1 MEDLSRRLDIK
12 FRIAGGNV
20 MRKAFKGFLVGF
32 LVVAAMTFL
41 VACNNNDNVNAN
53 QDAEDQRQYFEV
65 TDLAGNTVQV
75 PEDIQS
81 VVVTSYKGAFEA
93 LVLLGRM
100 DLLAGMCDTSR
111 YAWLLE
117 VYPELKDVPDYGS
130 FENVNVEELLKADV
144 DIIFSPTEAPEVNE
158 QMLSLGM
165 PVYVDGAVN
174 PDEDATFSSQTE
186 LLAVAEVI
194 GETDK
199 ANELIEWRQGW
210 LDFVAERVA
219 DIPEEERK
227 TAITINESI
236 QQVWNNTYLCG
247 ADIELADGINLV
259 ADYFPNTYYGELSAE
274 ELIALDPDF
283 IFQTIGVREYGDEL
297 RGYYQQLQADERF
310 NGITAIEN
318 GDVYI
323 MPYGIA
329 GWDDDYEIG
338 ICVVMLA
345 KLMYPDR
352 FEDVDVWEI
361 AQDFYSRFLGIEITE
376 DDWLFMHQHD
386 FDGARPLV
394 VYHD

>member
-1 MEDLSRRLDIK
+1 MKNS
-12 FRIAGGNV
+12 
-20 MRKAFKGFLVGF
+20 FKGIIVGVLLV
-32 LVVAAMTFL
+32 LSMSVL
-41 VACNNNDNVNAN
+41 LPCNNNVSDNTN
-53 QDAEDQRQYFEV
+53 QDVDAQLTYFEV
-65 TDLAGNTVQV
+65 TDLAGNTLQV

-100 DLLAGMCDTSR
+100 DLLSGMCDTSR
-111 YAWLLE
+111 YVWLLQ

-130 FENVNVEELLKADV
+130 FENVNVEELIKADV
-144 DIIFSPTEAPEVNE
+144 DIIFSPTEAPEVNK
-158 QMLSLGM
+158 QMLELGM

-174 PDEDATFSSQTE
+174 PDEDATFSSQAE

-219 DIPEEERK
+219 YIPEEERK

-247 ADIELADGINLV
+247 ADIELAGGINLV
-259 ADYFPNTYYGELSAE
+259 ADYFPNTYYGELNAE
-274 ELIALDPDF
+274 EIIALDPDF

-297 RGYYQQLQADERF
+297 RGYYQELQADERF
-310 NGITAIEN
+310 NGITAIKN

-345 KLMYPDR
+345 KLMYPDL
-352 FEDVDVWEI
+352 FADVDVWEI
-361 AQDFYSRFLGIEITE
+361 AQDFYSRFLGVEITE
-376 DDWLFMHQHD
+376 DDWLLIHPHD
-386 FDGARPLV
+386 FDGTKPLE

>member
-1 MEDLSRRLDIK
+1 MKNS
-12 FRIAGGNV
+12 
-20 MRKAFKGFLVGF
+20 FKGIIVGVLLV
-32 LVVAAMTFL
+32 LTMPVL
-41 VACNNNDNVNAN
+41 LACNNNANDNTN
-53 QDAEDQRQYFEV
+53 QDVDALRTYFEV

-117 VYPELKDVPDYGS
+117 AYPELKDVPDYGS

-144 DIIFSPTEAPEVNE
+144 DIIFSPTEAPEVNK
-158 QMLSLGM
+158 QMLELGM

-174 PDEDATFSSQTE
+174 PDEDATFSSQAE

-219 DIPEEERK
+219 AIPEEERK

-247 ADIELADGINLV
+247 ADIELAGGINLA

-274 ELIALDPDF
+274 EIIALDPDF

-297 RGYYQQLQADERF
+297 RGYYMELQADERF
-310 NGITAIEN
+310 NGITAIKN

-345 KLMYPDR
+345 KLMYPEL
-352 FEDVDVWEI
+352 FTDVDVWEI
-361 AQDFYSRFLGIEITE
+361 AQDFYSRFLGVEITE

-386 FDGARPLV
+386 FDGAKTLD

>member
-1 MEDLSRRLDIK
+1 MKNS
-12 FRIAGGNV
+12 
-20 MRKAFKGFLVGF
+20 FKGIIVGVLLV
-32 LVVAAMTFL
+32 LSMSVL
-41 VACNNNDNVNAN
+41 LPCNNNVSDNTN
-53 QDAEDQRQYFEV
+53 QDVDAQLTYFEV
-65 TDLAGNTVQV
+65 TDLAGNTLQV

-100 DLLAGMCDTSR
+100 DLLSGMCDTSR
-111 YAWLLE
+111 YVWLLQ

-130 FENVNVEELLKADV
+130 FENVNVEELIKADV
-144 DIIFSPTEAPEVNE
+144 DIIFSPTEAPEVNK
-158 QMLSLGM
+158 QMLELGM

-174 PDEDATFSSQTE
+174 PDEDATFSSQAE

-219 DIPEEERK
+219 YIPEEERK

-247 ADIELADGINLV
+247 ADIELAGGINLV

-274 ELIALDPDF
+274 EIIALDPDF
-283 IFQTIGVREYGDEL
+283 IFQTIGIREYGDEL
-297 RGYYQQLQADERF
+297 RGYYQKLQADERF
-310 NGITAIEN
+310 NGITAIKN

-345 KLMYPDR
+345 KLMYPAMLMFGR
-352 FEDVDVWEI
+352 LPRTFI
-361 AQDFYSRFLGIEITE
+361 PGF
-376 DDWLFMHQHD
+376 
-386 FDGARPLV
+386 GAWK
-394 VYHD
+394 